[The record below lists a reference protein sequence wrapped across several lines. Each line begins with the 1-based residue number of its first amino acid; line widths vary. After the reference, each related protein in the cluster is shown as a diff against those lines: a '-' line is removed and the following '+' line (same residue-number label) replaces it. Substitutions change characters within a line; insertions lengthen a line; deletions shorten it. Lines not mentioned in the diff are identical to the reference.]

1 MSKGRARTDSGVAP
15 HGPWVTS
22 EEHRRA
28 ISGEHRRG
36 CRIKAPIAD
45 SADHF
50 PPSEA
55 LNLSVASNIPVDCAM
70 EPKLLCYSN
79 SDDTPRS
86 PFAPPVRHTCQEVE
100 QKKPPLQLDPRK
112 SLKINSRFGGTPRNP
127 RTPRNPDG
135 RSGWLLGGDRTLAA
149 DGAVCPASPFDI
161 TIRRNRAHSPP
172 IMPRWRLF
180 LTRSPQH
187 PTA

>member
-1 MSKGRARTDSGVAP
+1 MLRHTAP
-15 HGPWVTS
+15 GSLLKSTGGPFLASTEGGAASQPQSQILPIISHKS
-22 EEHRRA
+22 E
-28 ISGEHRRG
+28 G
-36 CRIKAPIAD
+36 
-45 SADHF
+45 
-50 PPSEA
+50 

-127 RTPRNPDG
+127 KNPRNPDG
-135 RSGWLLGGDRTLAA
+135 RWAGCSAGTEHWRQMGPSVPHHPSTLRYDATVPIPHQSCLV
-149 DGAVCPASPFDI
+149 GVCS
-161 TIRRNRAHSPP
+161 
-172 IMPRWRLF
+172 
-180 LTRSPQH
+180 
-187 PTA
+187 